1 MELDEQIIKDIC
13 ILNGEEAR
21 QCLGKNPFY
30 CRLLLKTSSCWE
42 GSFSPFRIIIIKCSK
57 RRLQLVFDC
66 QMVHQKQS
74 GLKLV
79 H

>member
-30 CRLLLKTSSCWE
+30 CRLLLKTSSCQE
-42 GSFSPFRIIIIKCSK
+42 GF
-57 RRLQLVFDC
+57 LQSIQNNNNKMFQAQVA
-66 QMVHQKQS
+66 V
-74 GLKLV
+74 GV
-79 H
+79 